1 MSANSIN
8 TAVASGRVFNPNNND
23 IFDLGK
29 LIASFASSPDHTIL
43 SQLSSTAVAE
53 LSLSEKRQCFSCA
66 RWKGGK
72 AVGARA
78 RDHRERQGEETNYG
92 NDKDTLWLPST
103 ALLLIGAPLY
113 GRLLVLLWQPFLPAK
128 WLLHSQPSCQVYSAA
143 HHQGGSDG
151 DWDGRG
157 DGGIFWGSISHL
169 SRARVPLSLSLP
181 HVSLCHCRATCHCST
196 SWPFNLIR

>member
-29 LIASFASSPDHTIL
+29 LIASFAAICGKGFASSPDHTIL

-92 NDKDTLWLPST
+92 NDKDTL
-103 ALLLIGAPLY
+103 
-113 GRLLVLLWQPFLPAK
+113 
-128 WLLHSQPSCQVYSAA
+128 
-143 HHQGGSDG
+143 
-151 DWDGRG
+151 
-157 DGGIFWGSISHL
+157 
-169 SRARVPLSLSLP
+169 
-181 HVSLCHCRATCHCST
+181 
-196 SWPFNLIR
+196 